1 MKTKTL
7 RAFYIGNLIGLAT
20 AAVIILVTA
29 GLFPELFDGFEAK
42 TLDLRYISKIRK
54 QEAMRAGQTIDDI
67 VIVDI
72 DNRSLNQ
79 FGRFQQWPRDYYT
92 DVLHFLAESGALVI
106 GFDVLF
112 MEPDIDRVADQQ
124 FVEATAKAGNV
135 CHAFSFSRAE
145 PEAFLYKMN
154 SLPEPLDKSGFSYI
168 FSEKIVNKFLAA
180 DRFDGKFYPLYNAAK
195 RIGFVNFQPD
205 NDSVIRKMPLFMNFA
220 EELYP
225 SLAMAMVLYLYD
237 VHNNQIEIKPGKYIQ
252 LSVTTPKHQQLI
264 TIPID
269 EHGQMLINYMG
280 SFQTFRY
287 VSFYDVWANRVPKE
301 FFNGKVV
308 LIGASAPGLFDLRP
322 VPFHNAL
329 PGVEIHANIICNIIT
344 QNFIHRTSSIVN
356 WLILAFLCM
365 GISTIAILVRIKIN
379 IPAILAILVGFM
391 FMTFWAFTNYNIW
404 IENVRPMLGIL
415 CSQIVVLTYRY
426 LNESK
431 DKRKIKVMFQHYLSA
446 TVVNELL
453 NNPNM
458 LKLGG
463 ERKIAT
469 AFFSDIKD
477 FSTVAEHLEPEKLVS
492 LLNEYLS
499 AMTEVV
505 LRYEGYLDKYVGDA
519 IVAIFGIPIEH
530 PDHAV
535 RACHAALDMRKQLVI
550 LRQMWKRAGKPGFDA
565 RIGINS
571 GPMIAGNIGGT
582 SRFDYTVIG
591 DSVNL
596 ASRLESANKIYGT
609 SIIISEDTFFYIH
622 DQFWCRELDAI
633 RVKGKSK
640 PVRIYE
646 LIGRKNEEIDPIRA
660 SSLEYFLKGL
670 EIYRRRDWIHA
681 YDLFQKALTLNPQD
695 GPSREFIR
703 RCKLFIEYPRP
714 DDWDGVFE
722 MKEK

>member
-20 AAVIILVTA
+20 AAVIILITA
-29 GLFPELFDGFEAK
+29 GLFPGLFDGFEAK
-42 TLDLRYISKIRK
+42 TLDLRYASKIRK
-54 QEAMRAGQTIDDI
+54 LEATRAGQTIDDI
-67 VIVDI
+67 VIIDI

-124 FVEATAKAGNV
+124 LVEATAKAGNV

-145 PEAFLYKMN
+145 PDAFLYKMDA
-154 SLPEPLDKSGFSYI
+154 LPEALDQSGFSFI
-168 FSEKIVNKFLAA
+168 FAESIVKRFPAA
-180 DRFDGKFYPLYNAAK
+180 DRFDGKFYSLYNAAR
-195 RIGFVNFQPD
+195 RIGFVNFLPD
-205 NDSVIRKMPLFMNFA
+205 NDSVIRKMPLFMNFGG
-220 EELYP
+220 ELYP
-225 SLAMAMVLYLYD
+225 SLAMAVVLYLYD
-237 VHNNQIEIKPGKYIQ
+237 IHNNQIEIKPGKYIR
-252 LSVTTPKHQQLI
+252 LSVVTPKKQQRI

-269 EHGQMLINYMG
+269 KQGQMLINYMG

-287 VSFYDVWANRVPKE
+287 VSFYDVWANRVPAE
-301 FFNGKVV
+301 FFNDKVV
-308 LIGASAPGLFDLRP
+308 LIGASAAGLFDLRP
-322 VPFHNAL
+322 VPFQNAL
-329 PGVEIHANIICNIIT
+329 PGVEIHANIICNILT
-344 QNFIHRTSSIVN
+344 QNFIHRVPTVVN
-356 WLILAFLCM
+356 WLILALLCM
-365 GISTIAILVRIKIN
+365 VISTIAISFRIKAT
-379 IPAILAILVGFM
+379 IPMILVLSIGFV
-391 FMTFWAFTNYNIW
+391 FMTFWTFNNYNIW

-415 CSQIVVLTYRY
+415 FSHIGVLTYRY
-426 LNESK
+426 LHESK
-431 DKRKIKVMFQHYLSA
+431 DKRKIKFMFQHYLSS

-453 NNPNM
+453 KNPSM

-477 FSTVAEHLEPEKLVS
+477 FSTIAENLEPEQLVS
-492 LLNEYLS
+492 VLNEYLS
-499 AMTEVV
+499 AMTDVV

-519 IVAIFGIPIEH
+519 IVAIFGIPVEQS
-530 PDHAV
+530 DHAI
-535 RACHAALDMRKQLVI
+535 RACNAALDMRKELII
-550 LRQMWKRAGKPGFDA
+550 LRQMWKRQGKPGFEV

-582 SRFDYTVIG
+582 NRFDYTVIG

-596 ASRLESANKIYGT
+596 AARLESANKIYGT
-609 SIIISEDTFFYIH
+609 SIIISEETFAH
-622 DQFWCRELDAI
+622 VHSNFWCRELDAI

-646 LIGRKNEEIDPIRA
+646 LIGRKSEEIDPVRA

-670 EIYRRRDWIHA
+670 EIYRQRDWIHA
-681 YDLFQKALTLNPQD
+681 FDLFQKALILNPHD

-703 RCKLFIEYPRP
+703 RCKFYIENPNSAN
-714 DDWDGVFE
+714 WDGVFE